1 MCLLF
6 LFPFQLVKQLFY
18 SYFLYLLFF
27 PFHIPFSYFKIPPPF
42 SSFFSFFFFK
52 ASGYLVTGWI
62 VGRQWLPSLGETARP
77 GMATDNKKERKR
89 KNKKKK
95 KTKKRIH
102 PALLTL
108 IHPSTLFGLFV
119 SFACLVL
126 PLFILRSHEDV
137 CHFYIVASS
146 RLFPRLIPHL
156 TYYFTPFF
164 HFMDGRWSFRCPFGV
179 VSALSYLF
187 TCPLLVCLLA
197 CLFVRRSFSGFL
209 IYDFYSI
216 IY

>member
-95 KTKKRIH
+95 KNKKEDTSCIAYTHTPIH
-102 PALLTL
+102 VVRLVRFVCLSCLAFVYPAFSRGCLSLLYRCFF
-108 IHPSTLFGLFV
+108 SVV
-119 SFACLVL
+119 SKIDSSPYLLLYTFFSLYGREMEFPVSLRGRLCLVLSIYLPVACLFACLL
-126 PLFILRSHEDV
+126 V
-137 CHFYIVASS
+137 C
-146 RLFPRLIPHL
+146 
-156 TYYFTPFF
+156 
-164 HFMDGRWSFRCPFGV
+164 
-179 VSALSYLF
+179 SALVFRL
-187 TCPLLVCLLA
+187 PNL
-197 CLFVRRSFSGFL
+197 
-209 IYDFYSI
+209 
-216 IY
+216 